1 MTTREFLNNV
11 INGTMN
17 EEMQETAKVY
27 LANLDAKNEKR
38 KTSPSNLQKK
48 NESASR
54 ALKVITYLKDNAGTA
69 FNRDEV
75 ALAVL
80 GVGVA
85 CGEIDLPGIGDVKK
99 GCISSV
105 FAAGFGLDAY
115 QHV

>member
-75 ALAVL
+75 ALAV
-80 GVGVA
+80 GVTPAQVTSA
-85 CGEIDLPGIGDVKK
+85 VSRYDGEGLKIEKKRVNKSVKTYY
-99 GCISSV
+99 S
-105 FAAGFGLDAY
+105 F
-115 QHV
+115 

>member
-54 ALKVITYLKDNAGTA
+54 ALKVITYLKDNAGIA

-75 ALAVL
+75 ALAV
-80 GVGVA
+80 GVTPAQVTSA
-85 CGEIDLPGIGDVKK
+85 VSRYEGEDLKIEKKRVNKSVKTYY
-99 GCISSV
+99 S
-105 FAAGFGLDAY
+105 F
-115 QHV
+115 